1 MRAGLLPSLT
11 ALGAVASALPA
22 TDGASG
28 KNNSNTAASTD
39 VTIEFPQLYPESADF
54 HKANGKTYMSILY
67 NAAVAV
73 YDAAQNRVVDTIKF
87 DRTDVVE
94 FHASGVE
101 VDQKTNQLSVTI
113 NSGIAFDTAGANV
126 TGDNFL
132 YKVDL
137 SGDKPKTLWNANLTA
152 VTNGAYGGCQDM
164 VHDTCGNTFVVCTYP
179 GAIIKVNA
187 DGSKAIPWYLS
198 NYTRPG
204 TSPILP
210 GLTGIVA
217 SGDLLIANDAQAKQ
231 LVSFNKRDSLGKRVV
246 IPVTGLTGESGD
258 DGVYLPEKYAGK
270 VLLTQLSTE
279 GTNVFV
285 SKDGWK
291 SAEFVKKIP
300 SKYTPQNVG
309 GFAVATV
316 QVQDKI
322 YGVIEYFLD
331 DKNGGIAGNR
341 TKFELEDLTTQ
352 IDEAVEGKI

>member
-1 MRAGLLPSLT
+1 MRAGLVPSLT

-22 TDGASG
+22 TDGANG
-28 KNNSNTAASTD
+28 ANAAASGD
-39 VTIEFPQLYPESADF
+39 VILNAPQLYPESADF
-54 HKANGKTYMSILY
+54 NKKNGLTYFSKLY

-73 YDAAQNRVVDTIKF
+73 IDVSKNSVVDTITF
-87 DRTDVVE
+87 DRTDVAE

-101 VDQKTNQLSVTI
+101 IDQKTNQLSVTI
-113 NSGIAFDTAGANV
+113 NAGIAFDTAGANV
-126 TGDNFL
+126 SGDNFL

-137 SGDKPKTLWNANLTA
+137 SGDKPKELWHANLTA
-152 VTNGAYGGCQDM
+152 VTNGAYSGCQDM
-164 VHDTCGNTFVVCTYP
+164 VHDGCGNTFVVCTYP

-198 NYTRPG
+198 NYTLPG

-258 DGVYLPEKYAGK
+258 DGVYLPEKYGGK

-291 SAEFVKKIP
+291 SAEFVTKID
-300 SKYTPQNVG
+300 SAYTPQDKK

-316 QVQDKI
+316 QIQDKI

-331 DKNGGIAGNR
+331 DKNGGLAGNR
-341 TKFELEDLTTQ
+341 TKFELEDLTTK
-352 IDEAVEGKI
+352 IDQAVQGKI